1 MAGIN
6 LPPSGAR
13 GAQPVQTAKPAQAA
27 PKPTPTA
34 PNAKAQPGQVLLS
47 PQDLFKSLPA
57 AGKSAPT
64 IPLVEPP
71 KAKPV
76 PTPPKAAAPAT
87 PVLPSL
93 PKAAAPAAVK
103 GTVVGTPKGSGYY
116 PHNSKME
123 GGYNDMLGK
132 PLKTLQDF
140 LEGKSKYVS
149 VALDK
154 NMYEHIIKDG
164 RERYAKTGKAKYK
177 KYLTMEPKIKYG
189 DTFRIPELEKKH
201 GRQIIFKAVDTGG
214 AFENKGFSRIDIA
227 TRSDAHSKE
236 KTVNGKLTLVKQ

>member
-13 GAQPVQTAKPAQAA
+13 AAQPIQAAKPAQAG
-27 PKPTPTA
+27 PKPPPATPG
-34 PNAKAQPGQVLLS
+34 AKAQAGQNLLA
-47 PQDLFKSLPA
+47 PQDLFKPAPA

-64 IPLVEPP
+64 VSLVEPP

-76 PTPPKAAAPAT
+76 QAPPKAVPVPAAPA
-87 PVLPSL
+87 
-93 PKAAAPAAVK
+93 APGAVK
-103 GTVVGTPKGSGYY
+103 GTVVGNPKGTGYY

-123 GGYNDMLGK
+123 GGYNDMLGR

-140 LEGKSKYVS
+140 LDGKSKYVS

-154 NMYEHIIKDG
+154 NMYDHIIKDG

-189 DTFRIPELEKKH
+189 DTFRIPELEKKY
-201 GRQIIFKAVDTGG
+201 GRQIVFKAVDTGG
-214 AFENKGFSRIDIA
+214 AFEDKGFSRIDIA
-227 TRSDAHSKE
+227 TRSADHSTE
-236 KTVNGKLTLVKQ
+236 KTLNGKLTLVKQ